1 MVSQRGPIRTG
12 DQVSLWELI
21 AAVLGVDQSDISDS
35 TSAAD
40 LPAWDSLAQLSL
52 VSAVEENY
60 AITMTSA
67 EMRVASSVVALRSIL
82 AARGIDS

>member
-1 MVSQRGPIRTG
+1 M
-12 DQVSLWELI
+12 SLWELI
-21 AAVLGVDQSDISDS
+21 AAVLGVDQSDITDS
-35 TSAAD
+35 TSAAN

-67 EMRVASSVVALRSIL
+67 EMRVASSVMALRSIL
-82 AARGIDS
+82 AVRGIDS

>member
-1 MVSQRGPIRTG
+1 M
-12 DQVSLWELI
+12 SLWELI

-52 VSAVEENY
+52 VSAVEEHY

-67 EMRVASSVVALRSIL
+67 EMRVASSVMALRSIL
-82 AARGIDS
+82 AVRGIDS

>member
-1 MVSQRGPIRTG
+1 M
-12 DQVSLWELI
+12 SLWELI
-21 AAVLGVDQSDISDS
+21 AAVLGVDQSDITDS

-67 EMRVASSVVALRSIL
+67 EMRVASSVMALRSIL
-82 AARGIDS
+82 AVRGIDS

>member
-1 MVSQRGPIRTG
+1 M
-12 DQVSLWELI
+12 SLWELI
-21 AAVLGVDQSDISDS
+21 AAVLGVDQSDITDS